1 MSVPESRPAMPT
13 CIASGHPRVHRRGP
27 QLRPLRSSLVPHDG
41 NQRSQRTPRLV
52 AVVAGLLGLLLCATV
67 PLLPV
72 KQTTAAVL
80 WPQGSTDGHATQITA
95 PLVSGAP
102 RALDISIPC
111 SAIATLP
118 TDGGLVLSTLPAGG
132 VDTGKDGLF
141 VRADKNTVV
150 VAFRDT
156 VSAVAQRPAVA
167 AGACSVLHIW
177 ADADVAGADFV
188 GIPGASGMLPSE
200 KKPQVGGIFTD
211 LKVAA
216 QPGLSARIDV
226 DTRFIT
232 APTAIKKIVMVTGAL
247 AVLVAI
253 MALAVLDRHSRGSTL
268 VNWRSPIALLSRY
281 RPGAHWAT
289 WWRVGIATW
298 LADAAVIATLLLWH
312 VIGATSS
319 DDGYNLTI
327 ARVAP
332 KAGYVANYYRYFGT
346 TEAPFDWDLAVL
358 SKLAS
363 VSTAGVWMRIPATLA
378 GIVCWLIISH
388 WVLRRLG
395 PGRGGLAA
403 NRVAVFTAGA
413 VFLAAWLP
421 FNNGLRPEPLIA
433 LGVVVTWM
441 LVERA
446 IAVRGVAPAA
456 VAIVVAMLTATLAPQ
471 GVIAVA
477 ALLTGA
483 RAIARTIRR
492 RRETDGLLAP
502 LAVLAASFSLITV
515 VGFRS
520 QTLATVAE
528 SARIKYKVGPTI
540 AWYQD
545 WLRYYFLTVESNP
558 DGSMARRFAVLVLLL
573 CLFGMLVVLLR
584 RGGVPGLA
592 SGPAWRLIGTT
603 AVGLLLLMFTPTK
616 WAVQFG
622 AFASLAGALGAV
634 TAFAFARIRLPSRR
648 NLTLYVTALLFVLAW
663 ATSGINGW
671 FYVGNYGVPW
681 FDIQPVVAIHP
692 VTTMFLTLSI
702 LTGLLAAWQHFR
714 MDYAGHTEVK
724 DNRRNRVL
732 ASTPLLVVA
741 TIMVLGEVAS
751 LAKGAA
757 VRYPLYTTA
766 KANLAALS
774 SGLSPSSCAMADD
787 VLTEPDPNVGLLQ
800 PVPGQTFGPDGPLG
814 GSNPVGFKPEGVGDD
829 LRSYPV
835 VTKPGVVNSD
845 ASPNKP
851 NAAMSDS
858 AGTAG
863 GKGPVGVN
871 GSNVAL
877 PFGLDPAR
885 TPVMGSYGENSLA
898 ATATSAWYQL
908 PPRTPDRPLV
918 VVSATGAIWS
928 YKEDGTF
935 TYGQSLKLQ
944 WGVTRPDG
952 TTQPLNEVQPIDIG
966 PEPAWRNLRFPLTW
980 APPEAN
986 VARIVAYDPNLSAD
1000 QWFAFTPPR
1009 VPVLQTLQQLIGSR
1023 TPVLMDIATAANFP
1037 CQRPF
1042 SEHLGVAEL
1051 PEYRILPNQ
1060 KQLVV
1065 SSNEWGSAEGGGPFL
1080 FTEAL
1085 LRASTVPTYL
1095 RNDWYRDWGAI
1106 ERYERLVP
1114 ADKAPNAVITQ
1125 GRTVVNGWTRHG
1137 PIRPLP

>member
-1 MSVPESRPAMPT
+1 M
-13 CIASGHPRVHRRGP
+13 
-27 QLRPLRSSLVPHDG
+27 
-41 NQRSQRTPRLV
+41 
-52 AVVAGLLGLLLCATV
+52 AVVAGLVGLLLCVLV

-72 KQTTAAVL
+72 KQTTATVL
-80 WPQGSTDGHATQITA
+80 WPQGTEDGHVTQITA

-111 SAIATLP
+111 AAIATLP
-118 TDGGLVLSTLPAGG
+118 AGGGLVVSTLPAGG
-132 VDTGKDGLF
+132 MDAGKNGLF
-141 VRADKNTVV
+141 VRADKDLVV

-156 VSAVAQRPAVA
+156 VAAAAPRPAVA
-167 AGACSVLHIW
+167 GGACSVLHAW
-177 ADADVAGADFV
+177 ADAGAAGAEFV
-188 GIPGASGMLPSE
+188 GMPGASGILPSE

-211 LKVAA
+211 LKVLA
-216 QPGLSARIDV
+216 QPGLSARVDI

-232 APTAIKKIVMVTGAL
+232 APTALKQLAMGVGAL
-247 AVLVAI
+247 AVLTAVI
-253 MALAVLDRHSRGSTL
+253 ALAALDRRSRGGGTL
-268 VNWRSPIALLSRY
+268 VNWRSPIAWLSRY
-281 RPGAHWAT
+281 RPRARWNS
-289 WWRVGIATW
+289 WRRVGIATW
-298 LADAAVIATLLLWH
+298 IADAGVIATLLLWH

-332 KAGYVANYYRYFGT
+332 KAGYIADYYRYFGT
-346 TEAPFDWDLAVL
+346 TDAPFDWYLGLL
-358 SKLAS
+358 SRLAS
-363 VSTAGVWMRIPATLA
+363 VSTAGVWMRLPATLA
-378 GIVCWLIISH
+378 GIACWLVISH
-388 WVLRRLG
+388 LILRRLG

-433 LGVVVTWM
+433 LGVLITWI

-446 IAVRGVAPAA
+446 IALQHLAPAA
-456 VAIVVAMLTATLAPQ
+456 VAIFVALLTATLAPQ
-471 GVIAVA
+471 GLIAVA

-483 RAIARTIRR
+483 RAVAQTIRR
-492 RRETDGLLAP
+492 RRATDGLLAP
-502 LAVLAASFSLITV
+502 LAVLAAALSLITV
-515 VGFRS
+515 VVFRS

-573 CLFGMLVVLLR
+573 CLFGMLVILLR
-584 RGGVPGLA
+584 RGGVPGVA

-603 AVGLLLLMFTPTK
+603 AVGLLLLTFTPTK

-622 AFASLAGALGAV
+622 AFAGLAGALGAV
-634 TAFAFARIRLPSRR
+634 TAFALARIGLHNRR
-648 NLTLYVTALLFVLAW
+648 NLTLYVTALLFVLAV

-681 FDIQPVVAIHP
+681 YDIQPVVASHP
-692 VTTMFLTLSI
+692 VTSMFLTLSI

-724 DNRRNRVL
+724 DSRRNRVL

-741 TIMVLGEVAS
+741 TIMVVGEVAS
-751 LAKGAA
+751 LTKGA
-757 VRYPLYTTA
+757 VFRYPLYTTG
-766 KANLAALS
+766 KANLAAIS
-774 SGLSPSSCAMADD
+774 SGLSPASCAMADD
-787 VLTEPDPNVGLLQ
+787 VLTEPDPNAGMLQ
-800 PVPGQTFGPDGPLG
+800 PAPGQTFGPDGPLG
-814 GSNPVGFKPEGVGDD
+814 GANPVGFKPDGVGDD

-863 GKGPVGVN
+863 GKGPAGVN
-871 GSNVAL
+871 GSHAAL

-908 PPRTPDRPLV
+908 PPRTPDRPIV
-918 VVSATGAIWS
+918 VVSASGAIWS

-944 WGVTRPDG
+944 WGVARPDG
-952 TTQPLNEVQPIDIG
+952 STQPLAEVQPIDIG

-986 VARIVAYDPNLSAD
+986 VARIVAYDPNLSSD

-1009 VPVLQTLQQLIGSR
+1009 VPVLRTLQQLMGSR

-1051 PEYRILPNQ
+1051 PQYRILPDH
-1060 KQLVV
+1060 KQTAS
-1065 SSNEWGSAEGGGPFL
+1065 SSNGWQAGEAGGPFL
-1080 FTEAL
+1080 FLQTM
-1085 LRASTVPTYL
+1085 LRTSTVATYL
-1095 RNDWYRDWGAI
+1095 RGDWYRDWGSV
-1106 ERYERLVP
+1106 EQYFRLVP
-1114 ADKAPNAVITQ
+1114 ADQAPDAVIEQ
-1125 GRTVVNGWTRHG
+1125 GVMTVHGWSRQG
-1137 PIRPLP
+1137 PIRALP

>member
-1 MSVPESRPAMPT
+1 MP
-13 CIASGHPRVHRRGP
+13 P
-27 QLRPLRSSLVPHDG
+27 DG
-41 NQRSQRTPRLV
+41 NQRSQRIPRLI
-52 AVVAGLLGLLLCATV
+52 AVVAGIVGLLLCGAV

-72 KQTTAAVL
+72 QQTTSSIL
-80 WPQGSTDGHATQITA
+80 WPQGTTADGHVTQITA

-111 SAIATLP
+111 SAMATLP
-118 TDGGLVLSTLPAGG
+118 AEGGLVLSTLPSGGLDAG
-132 VDTGKDGLF
+132 KHGLF
-141 VRADKNTVV
+141 VHARKDMIEVV
-150 VAFRDT
+150 FRDS
-156 VSAVAQRPAVA
+156 VAVEAQRSAVA
-167 AGACSVLHIW
+167 AGACSFLHIW
-177 ADADVAGADFV
+177 ADAGAAGADFV
-188 GIPGASGMLPSE
+188 GIPGARRILASE

-232 APTAIKKIVMVTGAL
+232 TPTTIKRIAMVVGAL
-247 AVLVAI
+247 AVLIAI
-253 MALAVLDRHSRGSTL
+253 LGLAKLDRCSRGDAAL
-268 VNWRSPIALLSRY
+268 INWRSPIAWLSRY
-281 RPGAHWAT
+281 RPREHGPS
-289 WWRVGIATW
+289 WWRVGLATW
-298 LADAAVIATLLLWH
+298 IADAGVIATLLVWH

-346 TEAPFDWDLAVL
+346 TDAPFDWYLSVL
-358 SKLAS
+358 SKMAS
-363 VSTAGVWMRIPATLA
+363 VSTDGVWMRLPATAA
-378 GIVCWLIISH
+378 GIACWLIISH

-395 PGRGGLAA
+395 PGKGGLAA
-403 NRVAVFTAGA
+403 NGVTVFTAGA
-413 VFLAAWLP
+413 VFVAAWLP

-433 LGVVVTWM
+433 LGVMVTWV

-446 IAVRGVAPAA
+446 IALRRLAPAA
-456 VAIVVAMLTATLAPQ
+456 VAIFVAMLTVTLAPQ
-471 GVIAVA
+471 GLIAVA

-483 RAIARTIRR
+483 RAIAVIIRR
-492 RRETDGLLAP
+492 RRATDGLLAP
-502 LAVLAASFSLITV
+502 LAVLAASLSLINV
-515 VGFRS
+515 VVFRS

-528 SARIKYKVGPTI
+528 SARIKYTVGPTI

-545 WLRYYFLTVESNP
+545 FLRYYFLTVESNA

-573 CLFGMLVVLLR
+573 CLFGVLFVLLR
-584 RGGVPGLA
+584 RGRVPGLA

-603 AVGLLLLMFTPTK
+603 AIGLLLLIFTPTK
-616 WAVQFG
+616 WAIQFG

-634 TAFAFARIRLPSRR
+634 TAFIFSRIGLHSRR
-648 NLTLYVTALLFVLAW
+648 NLTVYITALLFVLAW

-671 FYVGNYGVPW
+671 FSVNSYGVPW
-681 FDIQPVVAIHP
+681 YDIQPVIASHP
-692 VTTMFLTLSI
+692 VTSMFLTLSI
-702 LTGLLAAWQHFR
+702 LTGLLAAWYHFR

-741 TIMVLGEVAS
+741 VVMVLGEVGS
-751 LAKGAA
+751 LAKGA
-757 VRYPLYTTA
+757 VFRYPLYTTA
-766 KANLAALS
+766 KANLAALE
-774 SGLSPSSCAMADD
+774 SGLSPNSCAMADD
-787 VLTEPDPNVGLLQ
+787 VLAEPDPNAGLLQ
-800 PVPGQTFGPDGPLG
+800 PVPGQQFGPAGPLG
-814 GSNPVGFKPEGVGDD
+814 GINPVGFKPEGVGPD
-829 LRSYPV
+829 LRSNPV

-863 GKGPVGVN
+863 GTGPVGLN
-871 GSNVAL
+871 GSHAAL

-908 PPRTPDRPLV
+908 PPRTQDRPLV
-918 VVSATGAIWS
+918 VVSAAGAIWS

-952 TTQPLNEVQPIDIG
+952 TTQPLAEVQPIDIG
-966 PEPAWRNLRFPLTW
+966 PEPAWRNLRFPLAW

-986 VARIVAYDPNLSAD
+986 VARIVAYDPNLSSD

-1009 VPVLQTLQQLIGSR
+1009 VPVLQILQQLIGSHA
-1023 TPVLMDIATAANFP
+1023 PVLMDIATAANFP

-1051 PEYRILPNQ
+1051 PQYRILPDH
-1060 KQLVV
+1060 KQTAA
-1065 SSNEWGSAEGGGPFL
+1065 SSNGWQAAETGGPFL
-1080 FTEAL
+1080 FTQAL
-1085 LRASTVPTYL
+1085 LRTSTISTYL
-1095 RNDWYRDWGAI
+1095 RGDWYRDWGSV
-1106 ERYERLVP
+1106 EQYFRLVP
-1114 ADKAPNAVITQ
+1114 ADQAPNAVVQQ
-1125 GRTVVNGWTRHG
+1125 GVTTVPGWSRQG
-1137 PIRPLP
+1137 PIRALP

>member
-1 MSVPESRPAMPT
+1 M
-13 CIASGHPRVHRRGP
+13 
-27 QLRPLRSSLVPHDG
+27 PHDR
-41 NQRSQRTPRLV
+41 NERSPRIPRSI
-52 AVVAGLLGLLLCATV
+52 AVVAGLVGLLLCVTV

-72 KQTTAAVL
+72 KQTTATVL
-80 WPQGSTDGHATQITA
+80 WPQGSTDGHVSQITA

-111 SAIATLP
+111 PAMATLP
-118 TDGGLVLSTLPAGG
+118 PAGGLVVSTLPAGG
-132 VDTGKDGLF
+132 VDTGKNGLF
-141 VRADKNTVV
+141 VRADKDVIV

-156 VSAVAQRPAVA
+156 VAAVAKRSAVA

-177 ADADVAGADFV
+177 ADAGAAGADFV
-188 GIPGASGMLPSE
+188 GIPGATGTLPSE

-211 LKVAA
+211 LKVPA

-232 APTAIKKIVMVTGAL
+232 SPTALKALVMAVGTL

-253 MALAVLDRHSRGSTL
+253 AAMAALDRRSRGGNL
-268 VNWRSPIALLSRY
+268 VINWRSPLARLR
-281 RPGAHWAT
+281 RVGAAT
-289 WWRVGIATW
+289 WFADVG
-298 LADAAVIATLLLWH
+298 VIGTLLLWH

-346 TEAPFDWDLAVL
+346 TDAPFDWYLAVL
-358 SKLAS
+358 ARLAS
-363 VSTAGVWMRIPATLA
+363 VSTAGVWMRLPATLA
-378 GIVCWLIISH
+378 GIACWLIIGH

-403 NRVAVFTAGA
+403 NRVAVLTAGA
-413 VFLAAWLP
+413 VFVAAWLP

-433 LGVVVTWM
+433 LGVMVTWV

-446 IAVRGVAPAA
+446 IALGRLAPAA
-456 VAIVVAMLTATLAPQ
+456 VAIIVAMLTATLAPQ
-471 GVIAVA
+471 GLIAVA
-477 ALLTGA
+477 ALLTGS
-483 RAIARTIRR
+483 RAIARVIRR
-492 RRETDGLLAP
+492 RRDTDGLLAP
-502 LAVLAASFSLITV
+502 LLVLAAALSLITV
-515 VGFRS
+515 VVFRS

-558 DGSMARRFAVLVLLL
+558 DGSMTRRFAVLVLFL

-603 AVGLLLLMFTPTK
+603 AVGLLLLTFTPTK

-622 AFASLAGALGAV
+622 AFAGLAGALGAV
-634 TAFAFARIRLPSRR
+634 TAFAFARIGLHSRR

-663 ATSGINGW
+663 ATSGVNGW

-681 FDIQPVVAIHP
+681 YDIQPVIASHP
-692 VTTMFLTLSI
+692 VTSMFLTLSI

-751 LAKGAA
+751 LAKGAV

-766 KANLAALS
+766 KANLAALE
-774 SGLSPSSCAMADD
+774 SGLSPTSCAMADD
-787 VLTEPDPNVGLLQ
+787 VLAEPDPNAGLLQ
-800 PVPGQTFGPDGPLG
+800 PIPGQTFGPAGPLG
-814 GSNPVGFKPEGVGDD
+814 GINPVGFKPEGVGDD
-829 LRSYPV
+829 LRSNPV

-871 GSNVAL
+871 GSHAAL

-908 PPRTPDRPLV
+908 PPRTGDRPLV
-918 VVSATGAIWS
+918 VVSAAGAIWS

-944 WGVTRPDG
+944 WGVARPDG
-952 TTQPLNEVQPIDIG
+952 STQPLAEVQPIDIG
-966 PEPAWRNLRFPLTW
+966 PEPAWRNLRFPLAW

-986 VARIVAYDPNLSAD
+986 VARIVAYDPNLSSE

-1009 VPVLQTLQQLIGSR
+1009 VPVLQTLQRLIGSQA
-1023 TPVLMDIATAANFP
+1023 PVLMDIATAANFP

-1051 PEYRILPNQ
+1051 PRYRILPDH
-1060 KQLVV
+1060 KQTAS
-1065 SSNEWGSAEGGGPFL
+1065 SSNGWEASETGGPFL
-1080 FTEAL
+1080 ITQAM
-1085 LRASTVPTYL
+1085 LRTSTVSTYL
-1095 RNDWYRDWGAI
+1095 SGDWYRDWGSV
-1106 ERYERLVP
+1106 EQYYPLVP
-1114 ADKAPNAVITQ
+1114 TDQAPDAVVVQ
-1125 GRTVVNGWTRHG
+1125 GVTTVRGWTRPG
-1137 PIRPLP
+1137 PIRALP

>member
-1 MSVPESRPAMPT
+1 
-13 CIASGHPRVHRRGP
+13 
-27 QLRPLRSSLVPHDG
+27 VPHAIVDEVYLKPLLGG
-41 NQRSQRTPRLV
+41 NQRSQRIPQLI
-52 AVVAGLLGLLLCATV
+52 AMVAGFVGLLLCAMV

-72 KQTTAAVL
+72 KQTTATVL
-80 WPQGSTDGHATQITA
+80 WPQGTADGRATQITA

-111 SAIATLP
+111 SAMATVP
-118 TDGGLVLSTLPAGG
+118 PDGGLVVSTLPTGG
-132 VDTGKDGLF
+132 VDTGKNGLF
-141 VRADKNTVV
+141 VRANKDVIV
-150 VAFRDT
+150 VAFRDS
-156 VSAVAQRPAVA
+156 VAAVAQRSAVA
-167 AGACSVLHIW
+167 AGACSVLHVW
-177 ADADVAGADFV
+177 ADAGGAGADFV
-188 GIPGASGMLPSE
+188 GIPGASGILPSE

-211 LKVAA
+211 LKVPA
-216 QPGLSARIDV
+216 QPGLSARVDV

-232 APTAIKKIVMVTGAL
+232 APTAIKKIVMVLGVL

-253 MALAVLDRHSRGSTL
+253 LGLATLDRHSRGTTL
-268 VNWRSPIALLSRY
+268 INWRSPIAWLSRY
-281 RPGAHWAT
+281 RPREHRVS
-289 WWRVGIATW
+289 WWRVGVTTRI
-298 LADAAVIATLLLWH
+298 ADAGVIATLLLWH

-346 TEAPFDWDLAVL
+346 TEAPFDWYMSVLA
-358 SKLAS
+358 KLAS
-363 VSTAGVWMRIPATLA
+363 VSTAGVWMRLPATLA
-378 GIVCWLIISH
+378 GIGCWLLISH
-388 WVLRRLG
+388 CVLRRLG
-395 PGRGGLAA
+395 PGRAGVGA

-433 LGVVVTWM
+433 LGVMITWM

-446 IAVRGVAPAA
+446 IALRRLAASA

-471 GVIAVA
+471 GLIAIA

-483 RAIARTIRR
+483 RAIARAIRR

-502 LAVLAASFSLITV
+502 LLVLAASWSLILV
-515 VGFRS
+515 VVFRN
-520 QTLATVAE
+520 QTLATVGE

-545 WLRYYFLTVESNP
+545 FLRYYFLTVESNP

-584 RGGVPGLA
+584 RGRVPGLA
-592 SGPAWRLIGTT
+592 SGPAWRLIGTA
-603 AVGLLLLMFTPTK
+603 AVGLLLLTFTPTK

-622 AFASLAGALGAV
+622 AFAGLTGALGAV
-634 TAFAFARIRLPSRR
+634 TAFTVARIGLHSRR
-648 NLTLYVTALLFVLAW
+648 NLTLYITALLFVLAV
-663 ATSGINGW
+663 ATSGVNGW
-671 FYVGNYGVPW
+671 FYVNNYGVPW
-681 FDIQPVVAIHP
+681 YDIPPVVASHP
-692 VTTMFLTLSI
+692 VTSMFLTLSI
-702 LTGLLAAWQHFR
+702 ITGLLAAWYHFR

-741 TIMVLGEVAS
+741 VIMVLGEVGS
-751 LAKGAA
+751 LAKGA
-757 VRYPLYTTA
+757 VFRYPLYTTA

-774 SGLSPSSCAMADD
+774 SGLSPTSCAMADD
-787 VLTEPDPNVGLLQ
+787 VLTEPDPNAGMLQ
-800 PVPGQTFGPDGPLG
+800 PAPGQTFGLDGPLG
-814 GSNPVGFKPEGVGDD
+814 GINPVGFKPDGVGDD
-829 LRSYPV
+829 LRSNPV

-851 NAAMSDS
+851 NATMSDS

-871 GSNVAL
+871 GSHAAL

-908 PPRTPDRPLV
+908 PPRAPDRPLV

-944 WGVTRPDG
+944 WGVSRPDG
-952 TTQPLNEVQPIDIG
+952 TTQPLAEVQPIDIG
-966 PEPAWRNLRFPLTW
+966 PEPAWRNLRFPLAW

-986 VARIVAYDPNLSAD
+986 VARVVAYDPNLSSE

-1009 VPVLQTLQQLIGSR
+1009 VPVLQTLQQLIGSH

-1051 PEYRILPNQ
+1051 PQYRILPDH
-1060 KQLVV
+1060 KQTAA
-1065 SSNEWGSAEGGGPFL
+1065 SSNGWQASESGGPFL
-1080 FTEAL
+1080 FTQAL
-1085 LRASTVPTYL
+1085 LRTSTISTYL
-1095 RNDWYRDWGAI
+1095 RGDWYRDWGSV
-1106 ERYERLVP
+1106 EEYYPLVP
-1114 ADKAPNAVITQ
+1114 ADHAPYAVVEQGVIT
-1125 GRTVVNGWTRHG
+1125 VPGWSRQG
-1137 PIRPLP
+1137 PIRALP

>member
-1 MSVPESRPAMPT
+1 M
-13 CIASGHPRVHRRGP
+13 
-27 QLRPLRSSLVPHDG
+27 PHDG
-41 NQRSQRTPRLV
+41 NQRSHRIPRSIAVLV
-52 AVVAGLLGLLLCATV
+52 GLAGLVGLLLCVVV
-67 PLLPV
+67 PGLPV
-72 KQTTAAVL
+72 KQTTATVL
-80 WPQGSTDGHATQITA
+80 WPQGTSAGPDGHVTQITA

-118 TDGGLVLSTLPAGG
+118 AAGGLVVSTLPTGG
-132 VDTGKDGLF
+132 VDAGKNGLF
-141 VRADKNTVV
+141 VRADKDVIV

-156 VSAVAQRPAVA
+156 VAAVAQRSAVA
-167 AGACSVLHIW
+167 AGACTRLHAW
-177 ADADVAGADFV
+177 ADAGGAGAEFV
-188 GIPGASGMLPSE
+188 GIPGAVGLLPAE

-216 QPGLSARIDV
+216 QPGLSARVDI

-232 APTAIKKIVMVTGAL
+232 APSAIKAIVMVVGVL

-253 MALAVLDRHSRGSTL
+253 LGLAALDRHSRGAAL
-268 VNWRSPIALLSRY
+268 VDWRSPIARLS
-281 RPGAHWAT
+281 T
-289 WWRVGIATW
+289 WRRAGVATW
-298 LADAAVIATLLLWH
+298 LADASVIGTLLVWH

-332 KAGYVANYYRYFGT
+332 KAGYVANYYRYFGA
-346 TEAPFDWDLAVL
+346 TEAPFDWYLAML
-358 SKLAS
+358 AKLAT
-363 VSTAGVWMRIPATLA
+363 VSTAGVWMRLPATLA
-378 GIVCWLIISH
+378 GIVCWLIIGH
-388 WVLRRLG
+388 RVLRRLG
-395 PGRGGLAA
+395 PGKGGLAA

-446 IAVRGVAPAA
+446 IALQRLAPAA
-456 VAIVVAMLTATLAPQ
+456 VAIVIAALTATLAPQ
-471 GVIAVA
+471 GLIAIA

-483 RAIARTIRR
+483 RAIAQTVRR
-492 RRETDGLLAP
+492 RRATDGLLAP
-502 LAVLAASFSLITV
+502 LAVLAASLSLVTV
-515 VGFRS
+515 VVFRS
-520 QTLATVAE
+520 QTLATIAE
-528 SARIKYKVGPTI
+528 SMRIKYKVGPTI

-545 WLRYYFLTVESNP
+545 LLRYYFLTVESNP
-558 DGSMARRFAVLVLLL
+558 DGSMSRRFAVLVLLL
-573 CLFGMLVVLLR
+573 CLFGMLVILLR
-584 RGGVPGLA
+584 RGRVPGLA
-592 SGPAWRLIGTT
+592 SGPAWRLLGTT
-603 AVGLLLLMFTPTK
+603 AIGLLLLTFTPTK
-616 WAVQFG
+616 WAIQFG
-622 AFASLAGALGAV
+622 AFAGLAGALGAL
-634 TAFAFARIRLPSRR
+634 TAFALARIGLHNRR
-648 NLTLYVTALLFVLAW
+648 NLTLYVTALLFVLAV

-671 FYVGNYGVPW
+671 FGVGNYGVPW
-681 FDIQPVVAIHP
+681 YDIQPVIASHP
-692 VTTMFLTLSI
+692 VTSMFLTLSI
-702 LTGLLAAWQHFR
+702 ITGLLAAWQHFR

-724 DNRRNRVL
+724 NNRRNRVL

-741 TIMVLGEVAS
+741 TIMVLGDVGS
-751 LAKGAA
+751 LAKGA
-757 VRYPLYTTA
+757 VFRYPLYTTA
-766 KANLAALS
+766 KSNLAAIT
-774 SGLSPSSCAMADD
+774 SGLSSTSCAMADD
-787 VLTEPDPNVGLLQ
+787 VLTEPDPNAGLLQ
-800 PVPGQTFGPDGPLG
+800 PAPGQTFGPDGPLG
-814 GSNPVGFKPEGVGDD
+814 GINPAGFKPEGVGDD

-871 GSNVAL
+871 GSHVAL

-885 TPVMGSYGENSLA
+885 TPVIGSYGENSLA

-908 PPRTPDRPLV
+908 PANWKQTSPDRPLV
-918 VVSATGAIWS
+918 VVSAAGAIWS

-944 WGVTRPDG
+944 WGVVRPDG
-952 TTQPLNEVQPIDIG
+952 TTQPLAEVSPIDIG
-966 PEPAWRNLRFPLTW
+966 PEPAWRNLRFPLAW

-986 VARIVAYDPNLSAD
+986 VARIVAYDPNLSSE

-1009 VPVLQTLQQLIGSR
+1009 VPLLQTLQQLIGSR

-1051 PEYRILPNQ
+1051 PQYRILPDH
-1060 KQLVV
+1060 KQTAA
-1065 SSNEWGSAEGGGPFL
+1065 SSNGWQASEAGGPFL
-1080 FTEAL
+1080 FTQAM
-1085 LRASTVPTYL
+1085 LRTSTISTYL
-1095 RNDWYRDWGAI
+1095 RGDWHRDWGSI
-1106 ERYERLVP
+1106 EEYYPLVP
-1114 ADKAPNAVITQ
+1114 ASAAPVAAIEQGVIT
-1125 GRTVVNGWTRHG
+1125 VPGWSRQG
-1137 PIRPLP
+1137 PIRALP

>member
-1 MSVPESRPAMPT
+1 
-13 CIASGHPRVHRRGP
+13 
-27 QLRPLRSSLVPHDG
+27 
-41 NQRSQRTPRLV
+41 LV
-52 AVVAGLLGLLLCATV
+52 AVVAGLAGLPLCVIV

-80 WPQGSTDGHATQITA
+80 WPQGSADGHITQVTA

-118 TDGGLVLSTLPAGG
+118 ADGGLVLSTLPAGG
-132 VDTGKDGLF
+132 VDAGKNGLF
-141 VRADKNTVV
+141 VRADKNAIVI
-150 VAFRDT
+150 AFRDT
-156 VSAVAQRPAVA
+156 VAAVAQRSAVA

-177 ADADVAGADFV
+177 ADAGVAGADFV

-211 LKVAA
+211 LKVPA
-216 QPGLSARIDV
+216 QPGLSARIDI

-232 APTAIKKIVMVTGAL
+232 APSLIKKIVMVTGAL

-253 MALAVLDRHSRGSTL
+253 MALAVLDRHSRGGTL
-268 VNWRSPIALLSRY
+268 VNWRSPIAWLSRY
-281 RPGAHWAT
+281 RPRAHWAT

-298 LADAAVIATLLLWH
+298 LADAGVIATLLVWH

-327 ARVAP
+327 ARIAP

-346 TEAPFDWDLAVL
+346 TEAPFDWYLAVL
-358 SKLAS
+358 SKFAA
-363 VSTAGVWMRIPATLA
+363 VSTAGVWMRIPATVA

-388 WVLRRLG
+388 CVLRRLG
-395 PGRGGLAA
+395 PGRGGVGA

-433 LGVVVTWM
+433 LGVVATWM

-446 IAVRGVAPAA
+446 IALRRLAPAA
-456 VAIVVAMLTATLAPQ
+456 VAIVVALLTATLAPQ
-471 GVIAVA
+471 GLIAVA

-483 RAIARTIRR
+483 RAIAQAIRR
-492 RRETDGLLAP
+492 RRPTDGLLAP
-502 LAVLAASFSLITV
+502 VAVLAASLSLILV
-515 VGFRS
+515 VVFRN

-545 WLRYYFLTVESNP
+545 WLRYYFLTVESNAE
-558 DGSMARRFAVLVLLL
+558 GSMSRRFAVLVLLL

-592 SGPAWRLIGTT
+592 RGPAWRLIGTT
-603 AVGLLLLMFTPTK
+603 AVGLLLLTFTPTK

-622 AFASLAGALGAV
+622 AFAGLAGALGAV
-634 TAFAFARIRLPSRR
+634 TAFAFARIGLHSRR

-663 ATSGINGW
+663 ATSGVNGW

-681 FDIQPVVAIHP
+681 YDIPPVIASHP
-692 VTTMFLTLSI
+692 VTSMFLTLSI

-741 TIMVLGEVAS
+741 TIMVLGEVGS
-751 LAKGAA
+751 LAKGA
-757 VRYPLYTTA
+757 VFRYPLYTTA
-766 KANLAALS
+766 KANLAAIE
-774 SGLSPSSCAMADD
+774 SGLSPTSCAMGDD
-787 VLTEPDPNVGLLQ
+787 VLAEPDPNAGLLQ
-800 PVPGQTFGPDGPLG
+800 PVPGQSSGPDGPLG
-814 GSNPVGFKPEGVGDD
+814 GINPIGFKPEGVGDD

-851 NAAMSDS
+851 NATMSDS

-871 GSNVAL
+871 GSHVAL

-885 TPVMGSYGENSLA
+885 TPVMGSYGENSLT

-908 PPRTPDRPLV
+908 PPRGPDRPLV
-918 VVSATGAIWS
+918 VVSAAGAIWS

-944 WGVTRPDG
+944 WGVARPDG
-952 TTQPLNEVQPIDIG
+952 TTQPLAEVQPIDIG

-1009 VPVLQTLQQLIGSR
+1009 VPVLQTLQQLMGSH

-1051 PEYRILPNQ
+1051 PQYRILPDH
-1060 KQLVV
+1060 KQTAA
-1065 SSNEWGSAEGGGPFL
+1065 SSNGWQTSEAGGPFL
-1080 FTEAL
+1080 FTQAL
-1085 LRASTVPTYL
+1085 LRTSTISTYL
-1095 RNDWYRDWGAI
+1095 RGDWYRDWGSV
-1106 ERYERLVP
+1106 EQYYPLVP
-1114 ADKAPNAVITQ
+1114 TDQAPSAVIEQ
-1125 GRTVVNGWTRHG
+1125 GVITVHGWSRQG
-1137 PIRPLP
+1137 PIRALP